1 MPITTPKKIY
11 HKETL
16 RTQSK
21 SVQTYLSP
29 RKRELHWLRKY
40 QWFSASIKGQ
50 RKLNDTQLQLAP
62 TASFWLVNLVNQ
74 LIGFPIYVRLSL
86 LPRLQSKYYSTSSVH
101 LLQGHLN

>member
-21 SVQTYLSP
+21 PVQTCLSP

-62 TASFWLVNLVNQ
+62 TASFWLVNFVNQ
-74 LIGFPIYVRLSL
+74 LIGFPCYLGYKVNII
-86 LPRLQSKYYSTSSVH
+86 PHQQSTYCKDISTS
-101 LLQGHLN
+101 